1 MDCVRQVIRHEGI
14 RGLYRG
20 MSASYLGTVE
30 TALHLVLYEKLKT
43 VFSQSLKTTEGAS
56 PTWTEVAHWVSTSGA
71 AGSAKL
77 AANIL
82 TYPHEARSYSY
93 FSFGTL
99 LTVYR
104 SSEPG

>member
-1 MDCVRQVIRHEGI
+1 
-14 RGLYRG
+14 

-56 PTWTEVAHWVSTSGA
+56 PTWTELAHWVSTSGA

-77 AANIL
+77 AANLL
-82 TYPHEARSYSY
+82 TYPHEVRCYP
-93 FSFGTL
+93 SFDLGAL
-99 LTVYR
+99 LTVCR
-104 SSEPG
+104 LSEPG